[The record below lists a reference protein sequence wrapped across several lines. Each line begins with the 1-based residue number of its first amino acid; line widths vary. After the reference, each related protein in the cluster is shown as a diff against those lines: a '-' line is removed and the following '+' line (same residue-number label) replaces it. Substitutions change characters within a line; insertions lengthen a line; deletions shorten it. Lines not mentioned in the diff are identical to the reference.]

1 MKIARIA
8 YYVSRLT
15 SHSLRLLV
23 PLVFLA
29 SLALYT
35 RTTCPTLGGA
45 FDSEEFQHAAYTLA
59 IAHATGYPLYL
70 LVGKIFT
77 TFVPIG
83 NVAYRMNLL
92 SAFITA
98 SAVVLVYLNALDLT
112 RRHIISLTTAV
123 LFATNVAVW
132 RQAGVASIGPLHLLL
147 LNAILYTALRWQARR
162 APLVSIAFLFG
173 LGLSH
178 HRTTLLFAL
187 PIMLLVWLDEPNLLH
202 RPRELARIALTAML
216 PLTLYLYL
224 PIFGNQSPWY
234 SNTLEGFLAQIS
246 GSDAS
251 DYLRVTPAQILEGLV
266 SVASYLNE
274 SFSVLGSALVAL
286 GALSVRANRQSKIQN
301 RQSLFLGV
309 TTLLYSIW
317 GTLYAG
323 EPDRYLVL
331 PFAFLIYWF
340 ALGLKV
346 IQAKIEKSLAFQAIL
361 AMVLILYLALPFPT
375 RLRAADWSTFD
386 RVYKTWDEIFTLPIP
401 AHATIVGNWGQ
412 LNAMRYMQRVENRRT
427 DLQLVGTLYDATP
440 QTDAARAAF
449 ADSRAIFLAPGVALP
464 LGEYRYAQLGPLLE
478 VRDAP
483 QTESPTAS
491 KNIAINSALTLAHY
505 EITTA
510 LEPYAPTTRIAPN
523 RTARVTLVW
532 RAEDHLADF
541 LLRVRV
547 YDIEGYTIV
556 LKDESPVRGLYPPSR
571 WSPGEYVR
579 DVHNVLIPAGTPPG
593 MYRLTMQTF
602 DAPSQT
608 PTSNEIALASF
619 DVTRATNLTRDQVFV
634 AHPLTL
640 ALNDSIELWG
650 YGGFEGTR
658 RAGEIL
664 GGNLVFFARR
674 QVDMDYTLTF
684 ALRDVEGNIVQ
695 TWMRAPIAFYPTR
708 EWQSGEI
715 LKAYYSLQL
724 ASDLSAGTYTLAIG
738 LNLNT
743 LHNLALVQVVR

>member
-15 SHSLRLLV
+15 SHSSRLLV

-29 SLALYT
+29 SLALYA

-59 IAHATGYPLYL
+59 IAHATGYPFYL

-77 TFVPIG
+77 TLVPMG

-92 SAFITA
+92 SALTTA
-98 SAVVLVYLNALDLT
+98 GAVTLVYLNAQRLT
-112 RRHIISLTTAV
+112 HRSLVALTTAA

-132 RQAGVASIGPLHLLL
+132 RQAGVASIGPLYLLL

-162 APLVSIAFLFG
+162 APLVNIAFLFG

-187 PIMLLVWLDEPNLLH
+187 PIVLLVWLDEPDLLR
-202 RPRELARIALTAML
+202 RPRELARVALTAVL

-246 GSDAS
+246 GGDAG
-251 DYLRVTPAQILEGLV
+251 DYLRATPAQILEGLV

-274 SFSVLGSALVAL
+274 SFSILGSVLVAL
-286 GALSVRANRQSKIQN
+286 GAFSIRTNRQSKIEN
-301 RQSLFLGV
+301 RQLLFLGV
-309 TTLLYSIW
+309 TTLLYSTW

-331 PFAFLIYWF
+331 PFVFLVYWF
-340 ALGLKV
+340 ALGLNV
-346 IQAKIEKSLAFQAIL
+346 IQARLDKSLAFQAIL
-361 AMVLILYLALPFPT
+361 AMVLILYLALPFPA

-386 RVYKTWDEIFTLPIP
+386 RVYKTWDEIFSLPIP
-401 AHATIVGNWGQ
+401 QNATIVGNWGQ
-412 LNAMRYMQRVENRRT
+412 LNAMRYMQRVEQRRP
-427 DLQLVGTLYDATP
+427 DLQAIGTLYDPTP
-440 QTDAARAAF
+440 QTQAARAAF
-449 ADSRAIFLAPGVALP
+449 ADGRAIFLAPGVALP

-478 VRDAP
+478 VRDTP
-483 QTESPTAS
+483 QTQPPAAP
-491 KNIAINSALTLAHY
+491 KNIAVNSTLTLADVSV
-505 EITTA
+505 TTA
-510 LEPYAPTTRIAPN
+510 LEPYAPTTHIAPN

-532 RAEDHLADF
+532 RAEDRIADF
-541 LLRVRV
+541 LVRVRV
-547 YDIEGYTIV
+547 YDSEGHLIA
-556 LKDESPVRGLYPPSR
+556 LKDELPVRGLYPPAR
-571 WSPGEYVR
+571 WSCGEYVR

-619 DVTRATNLTRDQVFV
+619 EITRATNITRDQVFV
-634 AHPLTL
+634 AHSLTL
-640 ALNDSIELWG
+640 VLNDSIELWG

-674 QVDMDYTLTF
+674 QVDVEYTLTF
-684 ALRDVEGNIVQ
+684 ALRDAEGNIVQ
-695 TWMRAPIAFYPTR
+695 TWTRAPIAFYPTR

-715 LKAYYSLQL
+715 LKAYHDLRL
-724 ASDLSAGTYTLAIG
+724 ASDLRVGEYALSIGIDSLHDLAQIRI
-738 LNLNT
+738 
-743 LHNLALVQVVR
+743 VD